1 MEICI
6 PLLNIYFNNRVA
18 AFRQRLKI
26 LKIERIIERVYERLK
41 IRFRNRRRRERR
53 VRITLDLLKD

>member
-6 PLLNIYFNNRVA
+6 LLLNIYFDNRVA

-26 LKIERIIERVYERLK
+26 LKTERVIERACERLR
-41 IRFRNRRRRERR
+41 IRFRNRRGRRRR
-53 VRITLDLLKD
+53 VRITPGLLKD